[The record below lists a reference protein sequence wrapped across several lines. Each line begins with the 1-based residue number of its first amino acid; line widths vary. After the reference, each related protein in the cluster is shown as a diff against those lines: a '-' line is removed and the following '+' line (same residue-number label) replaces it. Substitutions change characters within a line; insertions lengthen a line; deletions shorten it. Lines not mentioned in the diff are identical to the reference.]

1 MENKKF
7 AVLID
12 ADNIS
17 RTKIRYILDEI
28 ARWGSPVIKRAYGD
42 WTSPSMSAWKSVLLD
57 NSVIPVQQYAY
68 TTGKN
73 ATDSALIIDAMDIL
87 HRENVDGFCIV
98 SSDSDFTR
106 LSSRIRESGR
116 EVLGFGERK
125 TPAPFVKS
133 CDRFVFVE
141 ILGQNEE
148 PATAPASPIKK
159 EEKKPPVSA
168 GGVVSANDVPAAG
181 QRKEKSLLPID
192 EAFKSLLVSTVND
205 VADEDGW
212 AFLGVVGNVLVKKMP
227 EFDPRNYGFPKLTP
241 LIRSLFDLFEVE
253 ERPFGEHN
261 LKHIYV
267 RNR

>member
-1 MENKKF
+1 MNSRKK
-7 AVLID
+7 
-12 ADNIS
+12 S
-17 RTKIRYILDEI
+17 
-28 ARWGSPVIKRAYGD
+28 
-42 WTSPSMSAWKSVLLD
+42 
-57 NSVIPVQQYAY
+57 
-68 TTGKN
+68 
-73 ATDSALIIDAMDIL
+73 
-87 HRENVDGFCIV
+87 
-98 SSDSDFTR
+98 
-106 LSSRIRESGR
+106 
-116 EVLGFGERK
+116 
-125 TPAPFVKS
+125 
-133 CDRFVFVE
+133 
-141 ILGQNEE
+141 
-148 PATAPASPIKK
+148 
-159 EEKKPPVSA
+159 PVSA

-181 QRKEKSLLPID
+181 QKKGKSLLPID